1 MKLLEKPIRADHST
15 SKTNALEDLLYSN
28 DVISKNANNISH
40 PYERGM
46 LISISNYSTYW
57 EDIRRNYKRQ
67 YQSIIKVLTGKKISR
82 DDIQQTD
89 RLPKRKTIS
98 NLVYYKLPI
107 VVGAIH
113 DNKQDDAYGGKSS
126 RYKQYQHSHFYIYNT
141 HHYLPDKLKD
151 LNNKLSK
158 LKSYLLRFTNS
169 KYGKQGTVHISPV
182 GTGKYVYNDIVTP
195 TNLYDY
201 LSLPDTAPNKPAIIN
216 YIKENR
222 HNPLVNYPLTFIYYR
237 LNQL

>member
-1 MKLLEKPIRADHST
+1 MKLLEKPIRASNST
-15 SKTNALEDLLYSN
+15 RYNNKLEELLYSA
-28 DVISKNANNISH
+28 DDISKNTINITH

-57 EDIRRNYKRQ
+57 EDIRRNYKKQ

-82 DDIQQTD
+82 DDIHQTD
-89 RLPKRKTIS
+89 KLPKRQTIS
-98 NLVYYKLPI
+98 NLIYYKLPI

-113 DNKQDDAYGGKSS
+113 DNKQDDVYGGTSS

-141 HHYLPDKLKD
+141 HHYLPDKLNE

-158 LKSYLLRFTNS
+158 LKSYLLRYTNS
-169 KYGKQGTVHISPV
+169 KYGKKGTVHISPV
-182 GTGKYVYNDIVTP
+182 GTGKYSYNDVITP
-195 TNLYDY
+195 TNLYEY
-201 LSLPDTAPNKPAIIN
+201 LSLPETEPTKPSVIN